1 MAVSSYRQCSRTA
14 CSREAVATLTYVY
27 SDSTAVLGPLAVSA
41 EPHSY
46 DLCQAHASRLT
57 APRGWEVVRV
67 SVPGSAVQSDVAVG
81 SKSAADAAADALDA
95 SNAVLD
101 GSLDGTLSGV
111 DAAGSEP
118 AMRVGRLS
126 SLVSLSEPYDELLGG
141 AAPTRRSLASLASE
155 SSERGAEV
163 DEFEQRKIEISK
175 PLTQPDDDWSAIADV
190 VRIEEKPVSPVPPV
204 PSGTAGSA
212 GNVRAVTPPVPLAP
226 ESFIPP
232 ESLMRPRHAA
242 EPEAVQQGEVARR
255 GHLRML
261 RDDS

>member
-27 SDSTAVLGPLAVSA
+27 SDSTAVLGPLAIAA

-67 SVPGSAVQSDVAVG
+67 TVPGSAVQPEVPAEIEEEVVVRP
-81 SKSAADAAADALDA
+81 
-95 SNAVLD
+95 AVLE
-101 GSLDGTLSGV
+101 GV
-111 DAAGSEP
+111 VP
-118 AMRVGRLS
+118 AQTIK
-126 SLVSLSEPYDELLGG
+126 
-141 AAPTRRSLASLASE
+141 TRRMITEDNVGDPEL
-155 SSERGAEV
+155 

-175 PLTQPDDDWSAIADV
+175 PLTQPDDDWAAIADV
-190 VRIEEKPVSPVPPV
+190 VRTEEKPVPLTVTQSP
-204 PSGTAGSA
+204 ASA
-212 GNVRAVTPPVPLAP
+212 VAP
-226 ESFIPP
+226 EGFIPP
-232 ESLMRPRHAA
+232 ENLMRPRHAA